1 MAIGIAI
8 GVGVEALIRSAAK
21 RERAAMA
28 VAAEEERERAMAD
41 GEAVAM
47 EEAAERRGSGPVI
60 VEAMD
65 GGTKRTAIGNGN
77 GIGIGTKTEI
87 VAVAEAGSGGVETA
101 SSGAL
106 GDGVASNLSE
116 MTVNGATNGVDSG
129 DIAPLR
135 MATAAS
141 LSMAVFGVSWT
152 PQKGADRRGPNTLRR
167 PLGPRRRTENG
178 GGGRLR
184 MGRRGSI
191 RPN

>member
-1 MAIGIAI
+1 MAIGIGI

-60 VEAMD
+60 VGAIN

-77 GIGIGTKTEI
+77 GIGTKTEI